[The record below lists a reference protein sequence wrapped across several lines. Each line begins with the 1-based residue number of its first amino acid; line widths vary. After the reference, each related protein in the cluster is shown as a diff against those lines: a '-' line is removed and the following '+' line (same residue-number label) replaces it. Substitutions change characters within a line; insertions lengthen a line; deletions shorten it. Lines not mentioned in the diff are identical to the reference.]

1 MIGFITSTETAAAV
15 LDGIREAQL
24 GRGTAYYWTTGAMP
38 IYSGDYAGQ
47 TFIPADDALLDTS
60 LRQGLAPDD
69 LPASDSPLDTSP
81 RRMLTPRD
89 FPEFDQLVALL
100 GGLDARVDLP
110 ASDIIDP
117 DSPED

>member
-1 MIGFITSTETAAAV
+1 MIGFITTPETASAV
-15 LDGIREAQL
+15 IDGIREAQL
-24 GRGTAYYWTTGAMP
+24 SRGTAYYWTTGAMP

-60 LRQGLAPDD
+60 LRRG
-69 LPASDSPLDTSP
+69 
-81 RRMLTPRD
+81 LTPSD

>member
-1 MIGFITSTETAAAV
+1 MIGFITTPETAAAV

-24 GRGTAYYWTTGAMP
+24 SRGTAYYWTTGSMP

-60 LRQGLAPDD
+60 LRRG
-69 LPASDSPLDTSP
+69 
-81 RRMLTPRD
+81 LTPSD

-100 GGLDARVDLP
+100 GGLDARVD
-110 ASDIIDP
+110 IDP
-117 DSPED
+117 DVLINPDTSE